1 MVDMMMA
8 FWTLTPISEDHPRCA
23 ALKAHGIMY
32 PCSCPQFRHYHV
44 CKHVIAFGLHQK
56 TITVPLRFSSVAIG
70 KRKAKAGASLSK
82 RSRCLQIDN

>member
-1 MVDMMMA
+1 MGTAWMY
-8 FWTLTPISEDHPRCA
+8 SHHPLVIVCGDRPQERRC
-23 ALKAHGIMY
+23 IVY
-32 PCSCPQFRHYHV
+32 TCSCPQFRHYHV